1 LTIVFPTINSRNR
14 RMTISTSGSSGM
26 AECLTQK

>member
-14 RMTISTSGSSGM
+14 LMTISTSGNSGM
-26 AECLTQK
+26 AECLA